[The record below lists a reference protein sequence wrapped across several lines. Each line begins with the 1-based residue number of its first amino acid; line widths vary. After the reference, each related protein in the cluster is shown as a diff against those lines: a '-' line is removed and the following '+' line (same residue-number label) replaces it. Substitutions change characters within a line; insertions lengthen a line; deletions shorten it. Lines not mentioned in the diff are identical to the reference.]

1 MDCLYVLKSLWQLL
15 FHQALECLV
24 ILTFLKCLYY
34 IFSILSP
41 KSLFVISQTPKH
53 VWNMFDFNTIS
64 NSYGYL
70 ALLVPETLSVVWYFI
85 VDLIPLKV
93 YSYFTLSESKSTV
106 IFICIYCLIISFKLC
121 KFTWTLCGVFPSPNL
136 NSYVVFLSQ
145 IRYLL
150 VVILELNSVSEVQYK
165 GMMTDRWWKV
175 STGIIDVVKSEV

>member
-1 MDCLYVLKSLWQLL
+1 
-15 FHQALECLV
+15 
-24 ILTFLKCLYY
+24 
-34 IFSILSP
+34 
-41 KSLFVISQTPKH
+41 
-53 VWNMFDFNTIS
+53 MFDFNTIS

-165 GMMTDRWWKV
+165 GMMTDR
-175 STGIIDVVKSEV
+175 